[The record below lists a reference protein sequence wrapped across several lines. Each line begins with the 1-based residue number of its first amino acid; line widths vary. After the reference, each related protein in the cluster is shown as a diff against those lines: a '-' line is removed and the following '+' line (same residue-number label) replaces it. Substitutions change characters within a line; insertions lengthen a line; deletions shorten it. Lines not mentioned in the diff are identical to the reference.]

1 MLLYNDRVRLT
12 DKFFEWASNCN
23 LPNRPLD
30 VIIFLTANGLL
41 NENKVKKLL
50 KGDKDEQSC
59 QRRS

>member
-1 MLLYNDRVRLT
+1 MLLYNEREKLSES
-12 DKFFEWASNCN
+12 FLSWANQNN
-23 LPNRPLD
+23 LPKRPLD

-50 KGDKDEQSC
+50 KGDKNEQSC